1 MSGPVQGLQA
11 RSGTR
16 GVMLRHTFNTR
27 LLTCTPEGCRMGRR
41 CLHVLVA
48 CLQEGSRGRRHP
60 ITKRP
65 RGQAHWASVEGAER
79 DGGFSV
85 GYMYTCCTT
94 LNILYPNPKYY
105 GSTQESTAIRA
116 LITKI
121 LLPCVA
127 TPRRLGVYVHSPISF
142 SNCFERFTCKRS
154 VPAICRPRS
163 SFATTMTTM
172 NLGKRKTPTLR
183 RMLCWWK

>member
-27 LLTCTPEGCRMGRR
+27 LLTCTPEGRRMGRR

-85 GYMYTCCTT
+85 GYTCTH
-94 LNILYPNPKYY
+94 
-105 GSTQESTAIRA
+105 A
-116 LITKI
+116 
-121 LLPCVA
+121 V
-127 TPRRLGVYVHSPISF
+127 RR
-142 SNCFERFTCKRS
+142 
-154 VPAICRPRS
+154 
-163 SFATTMTTM
+163 
-172 NLGKRKTPTLR
+172 
-183 RMLCWWK
+183 